1 MNNSKST
8 PRTSFRPKE
17 KSRRCGLFTNKRGV
31 SSLFISIYT
40 ALLAV
45 ILISTLFIGIELSRG
60 STTQYLQMEQERMQ
74 EKILVYGPGGMRP
87 YGSGDAVIGSI
98 RVNNTGSITVRIRA
112 FYIGQKFICDPSD
125 YGDTYIAPKESKWI
139 NLVPAQIVI
148 NDTILRVTWTTV
160 TERGSKTS
168 EIGSIIWLGKPQDG
182 YHNSNE
188 FYIGPLMLL
197 FDKFQWKTGT
207 SHWESGWAI
216 PKQTNDVTWR
226 ILLVNIDTRILTI
239 NASSFFD
246 LVVNDNQHKVD
257 LKWYVSNGQEKTLVP
272 GEYYYIEFSGDEH
285 GNPQAISGFSEGY
298 TCINFLTFTGFF
310 DDGMPF
316 GQTIPFEAVLITGS
330 TTVSISGNPATI
342 RTGTGSQSKSNITAT
357 VVDSAGNPVPNQLVS
372 FLTTLGTL
380 SSPLAVTD
388 NYGHASVILTAGN
401 IPGGAAVTAEIP
413 GMSDSVI
420 VTIAPIVTT
429 ISLSPII
436 GEVNTNVTV
445 TGTNYIPN
453 AAITITYDGAT
464 VATTTATSTG
474 AIPSNVRFMVPPSTS
489 GVHKVMAKSG
499 TYSASAD
506 FTVTPHTIIQPTMGP
521 SGATL
526 TVSGQG
532 FARSSAIVLTFAG
545 DHMTT
550 TPSAIQTDSSGS
562 FSPSTFLVPTTTT
575 GLKIVRATDAAGN
588 YDTATFTLGNR
599 IITINP
605 TSGPAGTTVTVTGSY
620 YVSNAPITIKFD
632 TATMTTTP
640 PTITSSDTGTFSASI
655 IVPSSTGGVHKI
667 TAADPSDSSTTD
679 FTVLLP
685 TISANPINGIIGSTV
700 SISGSNFA
708 PNSVIT
714 IKFDS
719 NEMTTSPG
727 TITTSPTGTFTATF
741 TIPTSTPGNHIVEA
755 TDDSPNL
762 NSAQTAFTVKPSITI
777 LPQSGRKNTNNFAI
791 TVNGQN
797 FAIGSTITITFD
809 GVPRATVP
817 TPLTTGPTGSFTATI
832 TLRLPNNAQP
842 HEVRATDGLSNFA
855 TATFTTTN

>member
-1 MNNSKST
+1 MK
-8 PRTSFRPKE
+8 
-17 KSRRCGLFTNKRGV
+17 NKRGV

-45 ILISTLFIGIELSRG
+45 ILLSTLFMGIEMSRG

-98 RVNNTGSITVRIRA
+98 RVNNTGSITVRIRS
-112 FYIGQKFICDPSD
+112 FYIGQKFVCDPSD
-125 YGDTYIAPKESKWI
+125 YGDTYIGPKESKWI

-148 NDTILRVTWTTV
+148 NDTILRVPWALV

-168 EIGSIIWLGKPQDG
+168 EIGSIIWLGKPGEG
-182 YHNSNE
+182 YHNTNE
-188 FYIGPLMLL
+188 FYIGPLMIL
-197 FDKFQWKTGT
+197 FDKFQWKTGI

-226 ILLVNIDTRILTI
+226 LMLVNVDTRVLTI
-239 NASSFFD
+239 NTASFFD
-246 LVVNDNQHKVD
+246 LVVNDNEPKTD
-257 LKWYVSNGQEKTLVP
+257 LKWYVSASQEKTLVP
-272 GEYYYIEFSGDEH
+272 GEYYYIEFSADVH
-285 GNPQAISGFSEGY
+285 GNPQGISGFSEGY
-298 TCINFLTFTGFF
+298 TCINFLTFTGSF

-330 TTVSISGNPATI
+330 TTVAVAATPATI

-357 VVDSAGNPVPNQLVS
+357 VVDSGGNPVPNQLVS
-372 FLTTLGTL
+372 FITTLGTL
-380 SSPLAVTD
+380 SSPLEVTD

-401 IPGGAAVTAEIP
+401 TPGGAAVTAEIP
-413 GMSDSVI
+413 GMSDSTI
-420 VTIAPIVTT
+420 VTIASIVTT

-445 TGTNYIPN
+445 SGTNYTPN
-453 AAITITYDGAT
+453 AAITITYDGTT
-464 VATTTATSTG
+464 VATTSATSTG
-474 AIPSNVRFMVPPSTS
+474 AIPSSVVFMIPPSTT
-489 GVHKVMAKSG
+489 GVHKVQARDSA
-499 TYSASAD
+499 YSASAN

-532 FARSSAIVLTFAG
+532 FSSSSAIVLTFAG
-545 DHMTT
+545 DPMTT
-550 TPSAIQTDSSGS
+550 TPSIIKTSSLGS
-562 FSPSTFLVPTTTT
+562 FSPATFSVPSMTT
-575 GLKIVRATDAAGN
+575 GLKIVRATDADGN

-599 IITINP
+599 TITINP

-620 YVSNAPITIKFD
+620 YPSNTPIVIKFD

-640 PTITSSDTGTFSASI
+640 PTITSSDTGAFSATI
-655 IVPSSTGGVHKI
+655 AIPSSTGGIHKI
-667 TAADPSDSSTTD
+667 TAADPSDSSTAD
-679 FTVLLP
+679 FTVLVP
-685 TISANPINGIIGSTV
+685 SINANPTNGVVGSTA

-708 PNSVIT
+708 PNAVIT
-714 IKFDS
+714 IRFDS
-719 NEMTTSPG
+719 SVMVTSPG
-727 TITTSPTGTFTATF
+727 VITASATGSFSATF
-741 TIPTSTPGNHIVEA
+741 TVPTSTSGNHNIVA

-762 NSAQTAFTVKPSITI
+762 NSASTTFTVKPSITI
-777 LPQSGRKNTNNFAI
+777 APQTGRKNTNNFVI
-791 TVNGQN
+791 MVNGQN
-797 FAIGSTITITFD
+797 FASGSAITITFD
-809 GVPRATVP
+809 GIPRVTVP
-817 TPLTTGPTGSFTATI
+817 TPVTASLTGSFSATI

-842 HEVRATDGLSNFA
+842 HEVRATDGLGNFA